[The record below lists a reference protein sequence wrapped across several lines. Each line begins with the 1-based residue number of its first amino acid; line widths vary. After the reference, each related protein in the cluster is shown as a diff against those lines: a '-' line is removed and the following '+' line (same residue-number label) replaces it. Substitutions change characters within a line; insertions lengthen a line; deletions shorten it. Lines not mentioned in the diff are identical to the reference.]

1 MEILLFQPDRAK
13 RHSLPAPTHWRA
25 MVLIAVL
32 ATGMSVVSAGAQDTQ
47 SGFQRQSGA
56 TTLPREFDWIAATGD
71 SRIYPMLEQA
81 FYLEEHKDYEAAIA
95 KYKQMLDLGTL
106 GKGVAPT
113 SNSIAGCYQQLGNFA
128 EEVNWAKR
136 ATDAAPEFPFG
147 YLNLGNGYAGLGD
160 RGRAT
165 RAFTKFVALRPE
177 DAAGYYSLGLV
188 ADQQQDWSQAN
199 HFTRSR
205 LRLTRTSRMATII
218 WRPLMRTNASLS
230 SQLESF
236 RKLSF

>member
-1 MEILLFQPDRAK
+1 
-13 RHSLPAPTHWRA
+13 
-25 MVLIAVL
+25 
-32 ATGMSVVSAGAQDTQ
+32 
-47 SGFQRQSGA
+47 
-56 TTLPREFDWIAATGD
+56 
-71 SRIYPMLEQA
+71 MLEQA